1 MGRQIESG
9 SVRKHEWGFGKR
21 GLGMTQEGLGALPG
35 LGIRAGRAVVRWN
48 KASRLMRRKTS
59 TDMVNL
65 NVVTHRIFVQHS
77 MYHFYGILRQLP
89 RSRYLVLRLSC
100 QRRSESGVDGYNRS
114 RQYRSQCGVMWNAG
128 SCA

>member
-9 SVRKHEWGFGKR
+9 SVGKHEWGFGKR

-65 NVVTHRIFVQHS
+65 NVVTHRITGQGHT
-77 MYHFYGILRQLP
+77 
-89 RSRYLVLRLSC
+89 
-100 QRRSESGVDGYNRS
+100 GVP
-114 RQYRSQCGVMWNAG
+114 
-128 SCA
+128 

>member
-1 MGRQIESG
+1 MCWSRMEKAPLGTTAEYNRPSGTVRTEVGRQIESG
-9 SVRKHEWGFGKR
+9 SVGKHEWGFGKR

-65 NVVTHRIFVQHS
+65 N
-77 MYHFYGILRQLP
+77 
-89 RSRYLVLRLSC
+89 LST
-100 QRRSESGVDGYNRS
+100 
-114 RQYRSQCGVMWNAG
+114 
-128 SCA
+128 

>member
-9 SVRKHEWGFGKR
+9 SVGKHEWGFGKR

-65 NVVTHRIFVQHS
+65 NFDTSRVVSGYWLYIFTGAGPALK
-77 MYHFYGILRQLP
+77 YGRFEP
-89 RSRYLVLRLSC
+89 R
-100 QRRSESGVDGYNRS
+100 
-114 RQYRSQCGVMWNAG
+114 
-128 SCA
+128 